1 MTTAS
6 EYLIQRNKELEA
18 EVERLKTENARII
31 DEADD
36 IRAAA
41 DEGTVLFHKIAD
53 QRDAALAEVERLK
66 ASFSKLV
73 KTAKGYAEMVT
84 GYAEMVTESQNAHAA
99 ACSRAEEALDQRDA
113 LQARIDRTLGITV
126 EQIRSLIRRGV
137 LRDDP
142 ALLIRAL
149 YHEALGEGQ

>member
-53 QRDAALAEVERLK
+53 QRDA
-66 ASFSKLV
+66 
-73 KTAKGYAEMVT
+73 
-84 GYAEMVTESQNAHAA
+84 
-99 ACSRAEEALDQRDA
+99 
-113 LQARIDRTLGITV
+113 LQARIDRALGITSD
-126 EQIRSLIRRGV
+126 EIRSLIRRGV

-142 ALLIRAL
+142 TLLIRAL
-149 YHEALGEGQ
+149 YHEALGYIGGQDSGGPR